1 MMEDPSTQKPVKASI
16 RPGICGLP
24 CRIEARKKG
33 KYTVLLG
40 IEGSECKH
48 IKRLSGLISE
58 LTVKGLFAPLT
69 RNPVF
74 LSAQSAG
81 CHASCPVPTAV
92 LKVAE
97 VAMEMALPKDVVI
110 TFEVEASG
118 LDSGQKT

>member
-1 MMEDPSTQKPVKASI
+1 MVEDPPTRKPVWVSV
-16 RPGICGLP
+16 RPGICGFP

-58 LTVKGLFAPLT
+58 LTVRGLFAPLT

-81 CHASCPVPTAV
+81 CHPSCPVPLAM
-92 LKVAE
+92 LKAAE

-110 TFEVEASG
+110 TFEVEGSG